1 MVSLASNVSYSG
13 SRKAPVLLMDWR
25 VAGIEQPELPVP
37 EAPTPT
43 PPEMPGTGVPLG
55 APAPAENP
63 IPVREPP
70 STLEPQS

>member
-1 MVSLASNVSYSG
+1 MNSIAIAASRSG
-13 SRKAPVLLMDWR
+13 SRKAPVLLMDWD
-25 VAGIEQPELPVP
+25 VLGISEPNLPVP

-43 PPEMPGTGVPLG
+43 PPEMPGTHEPLG

-70 STLEPQS
+70 STLPPQS